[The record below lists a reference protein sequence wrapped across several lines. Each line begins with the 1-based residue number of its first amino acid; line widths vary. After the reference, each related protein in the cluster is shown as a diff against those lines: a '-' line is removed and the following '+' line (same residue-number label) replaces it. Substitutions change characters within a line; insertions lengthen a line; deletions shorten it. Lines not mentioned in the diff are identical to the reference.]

1 MADFVLR
8 SDYAEVCCFNMTWF
22 ETLTGF
28 AETSADDVRSKLCL
42 EGTKFTSLLNNR
54 TFDAGEFTTP
64 ALSHLRQ
71 NTVLPANGIQNLQVG
86 ELIADVQSLHQD
98 PANDCAVFQVASQFN
113 CLEMAAP
120 HMTPED
126 GVGVYQNDRTQ
137 GPACCIC
144 AGGGTIYRNYFVD
157 HNGKLGQSAESQI
170 NCLATVER
178 YFDNENNKYWLMQN
192 GYCFPSVDGLLE
204 IENQLSQ
211 STESVTD
218 EIRGKLMVGVQSDAE
233 ITIGDLNH
241 SVTQV
246 FCSALPVAY
255 SNIPSKNWNHFP
267 RLILDATYELTFLV
281 ALQNLNRTGCNKLY
295 LTLVGGGVF
304 GNKLEW
310 ILSSISR
317 SLRMFSGVP
326 LDVKIVSYGTS
337 KPEVAKLAKHY
348 CTA

>member
-1 MADFVLR
+1 
-8 SDYAEVCCFNMTWF
+8 MTWF

-28 AETSADDVRSKLCL
+28 VETSADDVRSKLRL
-42 EGTKFTSLLNNR
+42 DGTNLTSAENNR

-64 ALSHLRQ
+64 ALCHLRQ
-71 NTVLPANGIQNLQVG
+71 NTQIPEAAAQKVRVS

-98 PANDCAVFQVASQFN
+98 PANSDAVFQVASQFN

-120 HMTPED
+120 DMIPED
-126 GVGVYQNDRTQ
+126 GVGGYQNDWTQ

-157 HNGKLGQSAESQI
+157 HDGQTGQSADSQI
-170 NCLATVER
+170 DCLSAIGR
-178 YFDNENNKYWLMQN
+178 YFDNGANEYWLMKN
-192 GYCFPSVDGLLE
+192 GYCFPSTEGLLE
-204 IENQLSQ
+204 IENRLSR
-211 STESVTD
+211 STESEID
-218 EIRGKLMVGVQSDAE
+218 EIRGNLMVGVQSNAE
-233 ITIGDLNH
+233 ITIGYSNH

-267 RLILDATYELTFLV
+267 RLILDATYELTFFV
-281 ALQNLNRTGCNKLY
+281 ALQNLERTGCSKLY

-317 SLRMFSGVP
+317 SLRLFTGVP

-337 KPEVAKLAKHY
+337 KPDVADLARQFS
-348 CTA
+348 AV